1 MIEVEA
7 AAGGVFARF
16 GLQLW
21 VRRDGLSLDFLR
33 RIDFPNNVL
42 LHWARGV
49 FVEAF
54 YVLSYFRP
62 IVISKAKVMQTLL
75 AQGEEKGEAGRR
87 AAAGRHY
94 GRAKSWHE
102 ERRDNFLN
110 GSIAEQHRAGK
121 V

>member
-7 AAGGVFARF
+7 AAGGVFARL

-94 GRAKSWHE
+94 
-102 ERRDNFLN
+102 
-110 GSIAEQHRAGK
+110 
-121 V
+121 